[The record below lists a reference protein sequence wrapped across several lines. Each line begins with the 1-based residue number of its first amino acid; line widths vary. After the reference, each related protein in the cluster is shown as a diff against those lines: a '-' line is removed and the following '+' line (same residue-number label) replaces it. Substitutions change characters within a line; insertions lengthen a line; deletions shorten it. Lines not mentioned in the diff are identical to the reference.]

1 MEKLL
6 EILNKV
12 KPEIDFREENNLFE
26 SGILD
31 SMNII
36 MIASEINDEFD
47 IEIKVTDITP
57 ENFNSAESM
66 MNMIN
71 RLQKDDD

>member
-1 MEKLL
+1 MEQLL

-12 KPEIDFREENNLFE
+12 KPNVNFIEEKNLFE

-36 MIASEINDEFD
+36 MIASEVNDEFD

-57 ENFNSAESM
+57 ENFNSVNSM
-66 MNMIN
+66 MKMIN
-71 RLQKDDD
+71 RLQEEDD

>member
-1 MEKLL
+1 MEQLL

-12 KPEIDFREENNLFE
+12 KPNVNFIEEKNLFE
-26 SGILD
+26 SCILD

-57 ENFNSAESM
+57 ENFNSVNSM
-66 MNMIN
+66 MKMIN
-71 RLQKDDD
+71 RLQEEDD

>member
-6 EILNKV
+6 EILENV
-12 KPEIDFREENNLFE
+12 NPNVNFEEETNLFD

-36 MIASEINDEFD
+36 MIAAEINDEFD
-47 IEIKVTDITP
+47 VEIKVTDIIP
-57 ENFNSAESM
+57 ENFNSADNM
-66 MNMIN
+66 MKMIE
-71 RLQKDDD
+71 RLQNENE